1 MTDQRRSMIAV
12 FASLSVAAL
21 IYGLTLPLLALVLE
35 KQGVG
40 DFLIGLS
47 TATQSLAVIAVAPVT
62 PWLLKTIGPAWLILY
77 GALATV
83 VLFLLLHIF
92 LDVYAWFPLRFAMG
106 AAGGLLWIAGE
117 SWVNQMTE
125 DHVRGRVVAAF
136 NLVIAGGFAL
146 GPAILILT
154 GIEGWLPFIVSAA
167 IMAVAAAPV
176 LLALGVA
183 PKFEGRPSARLPRF
197 LILAPVAMFA
207 CLVFAAVEGVLVS
220 FLPIYGMHV
229 GLSQEISISLVTVM
243 ALGGMAVQLPV
254 GWLADRMDRRLLTG
268 VCAFI
273 AVIGMLLMP
282 VAVNVFI
289 WKWPYIFLLG
299 GVLAALYTLGMVLLG
314 ERFKDADLAAAT
326 ALFGVMWGVGSV
338 IGPPLGGVGIELWDP
353 HGMPAAVALM
363 LAVFLPL
370 PVIAYIRR
378 RRSEALSP
386 GS

>member
-1 MTDQRRSMIAV
+1 MTSRQRSMIAV
-12 FASLSVAAL
+12 FASMAVAAL
-21 IYGLTLPLLALVLE
+21 IYGLTMPLLALVLE

-47 TATQSLAVIAVAPVT
+47 TATQFLAVIAVAPVT

-77 GALATV
+77 GTLATV
-83 VLFLLLHIF
+83 VLFLLLRVF
-92 LDVYAWFPLRFAMG
+92 FDVYAWFPLRFAMG
-106 AAGGLLWIAGE
+106 VAAGLLWVAGE
-117 SWVNQMTE
+117 AWVNQITE
-125 DHVRGRVVAAF
+125 DHVRGRMVALF
-136 NLVIAGGFAL
+136 NLVISGGFAL
-146 GPAILILT
+146 GPIILTLT

-167 IMAVAAAPV
+167 IMAVAAAPL

-197 LILAPVAMFA
+197 LILAPVAMLV
-207 CLVFAAVEGVLVS
+207 CLAFAAVEGVLVS

-229 GLSQEISISLVTVM
+229 GLSQEVSISLITVM
-243 ALGGMAVQLPV
+243 ALGGIAVQLPV
-254 GWLADRMDRRLLTG
+254 GWLADRMDRRLLTS

-273 AVIGMLLMP
+273 ALIGVLLMP
-282 VAVNVFI
+282 VAVNVLI
-289 WKWPYIFLLG
+289 WKWPYFFVLG
-299 GVLAALYTLGMVLLG
+299 GALAALYTLGMVLLG

-338 IGPPLGGVGIELWDP
+338 IGPPLGGIGIELWDP
-353 HGMPAAVALM
+353 HGMPVAVALM

-378 RRSEALSP
+378 RRSEALSL

>member
-1 MTDQRRSMIAV
+1 MTSQQRSMIAV

-21 IYGLTLPLLALVLE
+21 IYGLTMPLLALVLE

-47 TATQSLAVIAVAPVT
+47 TATQFLAVIAVAPVT
-62 PWLLKTIGPAWLILY
+62 PWLLKTIGPARLILY
-77 GALATV
+77 GTLATV
-83 VLFLLLHIF
+83 VLFLLLRVF
-92 LDVYAWFPLRFAMG
+92 FDVYAWFPLRFAMG
-106 AAGGLLWIAGE
+106 VAAGLLWVAGE
-117 SWVNQMTE
+117 AWVNQITE

-146 GPAILILT
+146 GPTILILT

-167 IMAVAAAPV
+167 IMAVAAAP
-176 LLALGVA
+176 LLLSLGVA

-197 LILAPVAMFA
+197 LILAPVAMFV
-207 CLVFAAVEGVLVS
+207 CLAFAAVEGVLVS
-220 FLPIYGMHV
+220 FLSIYGMHV
-229 GLSQEISISLVTVM
+229 GLSQEVSISLITVM
-243 ALGGMAVQLPV
+243 GLGGMAVQLPV
-254 GWLADRMDRRLLTG
+254 GWLADRMDRRLLTS

-273 AVIGMLLMP
+273 ALIGLLLMP
-282 VAVNVFI
+282 VAVNVSI

-299 GVLAALYTLGMVLLG
+299 GALAALYTLGMVLLG

-338 IGPPLGGVGIELWDP
+338 IGPPLGGIGIELWDP
-353 HGMPAAVALM
+353 HGMPVAVALM

-378 RRSEALSP
+378 RRSEALSL

>member
-1 MTDQRRSMIAV
+1 MTSRQRSMIAV
-12 FASLSVAAL
+12 FASMAVAAL
-21 IYGLTLPLLALVLE
+21 IYGLTMPLLALVLE

-47 TATQSLAVIAVAPVT
+47 TATQFLAVIAVAPVT

-77 GALATV
+77 GTLATV
-83 VLFLLLHIF
+83 VLFLLLRVF
-92 LDVYAWFPLRFAMG
+92 FDVYAWFPLRFAMG
-106 AAGGLLWIAGE
+106 VAAGLLWVAGE
-117 SWVNQMTE
+117 AWVNQITE
-125 DHVRGRVVAAF
+125 DHVRGRMVALF
-136 NLVIAGGFAL
+136 NLVISGGFAL
-146 GPAILILT
+146 GPIILTLT

-167 IMAVAAAPV
+167 IMAVAAAPL

-197 LILAPVAMFA
+197 LILAPVAMLV
-207 CLVFAAVEGVLVS
+207 CLAFAAVEGVLVS

-229 GLSQEISISLVTVM
+229 GLSQEVSISLITVM
-243 ALGGMAVQLPV
+243 ALGGIAVQLPV
-254 GWLADRMDRRLLTG
+254 GWLADRMDRRLLTS

-273 AVIGMLLMP
+273 ALIGVLLMP
-282 VAVNVFI
+282 VAVNVLI
-289 WKWPYIFLLG
+289 WKWPYFFVLG

-338 IGPPLGGVGIELWDP
+338 IGPPLGGIGIELWDP
-353 HGMPAAVALM
+353 HGMPVAVALM

-378 RRSEALSP
+378 RRSEALSL